1 VLSALVL
8 AACGGGS
15 SGTGGT
21 TPSSGSGD
29 PAEAAWAKEV
39 QTVMTGF
46 ENKVS
51 ARAVEA
57 LSTSSSQVLLEPL
70 YRTYGLHLAG
80 LAVEL
85 EATKAPQACVPA
97 RKRIAT
103 AAHRV
108 AVLNKE
114 LGEQANLS
122 QEKFS
127 FLVEEQGVKI
137 RQAGHVFTVLVADPS
152 C

>member
-1 VLSALVL
+1 MS
-8 AACGGGS
+8 
-15 SGTGGT
+15 
-21 TPSSGSGD
+21 
-29 PAEAAWAKEV
+29 K
-39 QTVMTGF
+39 F
-46 ENKVS
+46 ENNVS

-57 LSTSSSQVLLEPL
+57 ISTSSSQGLLEPL
-70 YRTYGLHLAG
+70 YRTYALHLTG

-85 EATKAPQACVPA
+85 EATKAPPACVAA
-97 RKRIAT
+97 RKKIAT

-108 AVLNKE
+108 AQLNKD